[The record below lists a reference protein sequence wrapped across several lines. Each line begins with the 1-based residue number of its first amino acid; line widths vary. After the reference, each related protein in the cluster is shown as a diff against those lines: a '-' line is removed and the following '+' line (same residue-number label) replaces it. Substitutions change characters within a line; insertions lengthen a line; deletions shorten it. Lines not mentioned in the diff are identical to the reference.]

1 VGDLYVLVRGQIQI
15 TKRGEGGGV
24 HRLALVR
31 AGRAVGDMSLID
43 GLPHSA
49 SATVTAP
56 SIVLLLTRTRFDD
69 LARDYAQ
76 LAMKLLWQLARMMS
90 RRLRETSGMLVDHI
104 DE

>member
-1 VGDLYVLVRGQIQI
+1 
-15 TKRGEGGGV
+15 
-24 HRLALVR
+24 
-31 AGRAVGDMSLID
+31 
-43 GLPHSA
+43 
-49 SATVTAP
+49 
-56 SIVLLLTRTRFDD
+56 VLLLTRTRFDD